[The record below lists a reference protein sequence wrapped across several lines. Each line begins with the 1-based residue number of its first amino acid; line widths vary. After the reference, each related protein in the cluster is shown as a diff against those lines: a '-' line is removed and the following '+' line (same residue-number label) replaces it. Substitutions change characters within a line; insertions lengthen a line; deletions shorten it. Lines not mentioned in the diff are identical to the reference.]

1 MFVLQHQVP
10 CPGSKLCI
18 DKKITPVHQKGKQQT
33 TYRYLYLNTSNWYK
47 NVPME
52 EISDNLI
59 FLKFQKIAT
68 GTSTCILFLIKNK
81 FHTNI
86 FNKKNC
92 KVLIRKIIYAYS
104 TCIPQV
110 EFYVHEKKQKIIFD
124 LHMRYIY
131 NPHKDLHYM

>member
-1 MFVLQHQVP
+1 MSDWNSG
-10 CPGSKLCI
+10 CLCFNI
-18 DKKITPVHQKGKQQT
+18 RFPAQEASYASIKKIIPVHQKGKQQT
-33 TYRYLYLNTSNWYK
+33 KYLYLNTSNWYK
-47 NVPME
+47 NVPVE
-52 EISDNLI
+52 EIYDNLI

-68 GTSTCILFLIKNK
+68 GASIFFLIKNK

-86 FNKKNC
+86 FNKK
-92 KVLIRKIIYAYS
+92 KIRKIIYAYS